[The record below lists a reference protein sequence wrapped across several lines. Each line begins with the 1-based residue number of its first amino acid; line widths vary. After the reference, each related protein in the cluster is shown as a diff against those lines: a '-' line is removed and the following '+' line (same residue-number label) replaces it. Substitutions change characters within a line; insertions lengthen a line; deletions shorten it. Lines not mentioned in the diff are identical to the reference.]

1 MTAIERPS
9 PWRTRFAQRTYAAG
23 ALLAL
28 GGVVSLA
35 AQAPDQ
41 AGWLAIRLDAAGLF
55 YTAAS
60 AVGGSNFFGA
70 GVRAARTLRL
80 DMNFLM
86 SIAIIG
92 AILIGE
98 PFEAASLAFLF
109 SVAELLERFAV
120 DRGRRAVARL
130 VELAPEQA
138 DVCLADGS
146 VQRVSVEA
154 LRVGDRVRIRPGDRI
169 PADGRVASGRT
180 DVNEATI
187 TGESVP
193 RTKNVGD
200 QVFAGTLNTTGAID
214 IEVVAD
220 AAHSTLARIIQLV
233 RAAEGRRAPIE
244 QFVARFARVY
254 TPVVTGA
261 AFLLMTVPTLAFGAD
276 SLEWFI
282 RGLTLLVIACPC
294 ALVIATPVTV
304 VSALTSAARHGVLI
318 KGGEH
323 LERLGGVRALA
334 LDKTGTLTTGQLV
347 VQALALAEG
356 TDEME
361 LLGRLAA
368 VEARSEHP
376 IAQAI
381 VRYAEGRG
389 LTPHAATVDDFEATP
404 GRGVRAVVNGVPLW
418 VGTEEFAGASMPTSS
433 RKMYAGTEV
442 SVRTADGLQARV
454 QIGDELRPAAP
465 AVVSRLHRLGVRPI
479 VILTGDAAGPAERVQ
494 RATNAD
500 EVAARLLP
508 AGKVA
513 AVERLREEYGT
524 VAMLGDGVN
533 DAPALATA
541 SVGIAMGAAGSA
553 ATIETADVALMADDL
568 TKLPYAIALA
578 RRARHVIRTNIGVAL
593 GLKLALGV
601 GAIAGVISLAVAVL
615 VGDLGASVAVTLSA
629 LRLAQFV
636 PPALQPGT
644 GAIQP

>member
-1 MTAIERPS
+1 MTIVERPS
-9 PWRTRFAQRTYAAG
+9 PWKTRFAQRTYAAG
-23 ALLAL
+23 ALLAV

-35 AQAPDQ
+35 VNAPDQ

-55 YTAAS
+55 YTLAS
-60 AVGGSNFFGA
+60 VVGGSNFFAA

-86 SIAIIG
+86 SIAIVG

-98 PFEAASLAFLF
+98 PFEAATLAFLF

-138 DVCLADGS
+138 SVCLADGS
-146 VQRVSVEA
+146 VQQVPVAE

-169 PADGRVASGRT
+169 PADGRVASGQT
-180 DVNEATI
+180 EVNEATI
-187 TGESVP
+187 TGEAMP
-193 RTKNVGD
+193 RAKTVGD
-200 QVFAGTLNTTGAID
+200 AVFAGTLNTDGSMD
-214 IEVVAD
+214 VEVTAD
-220 AAHSTLARIIQLV
+220 AAHSTLARIVELV

-254 TPVVTGA
+254 TPVVTA
-261 AFLLMTVPTLAFGAD
+261 TAFLLMTVPTLAFGAD
-276 SLEWFI
+276 SLEWFV

-323 LERLGGVRALA
+323 LERLGEVRALA

-347 VQALALAEG
+347 VQSLVVAEG
-356 TDEME
+356 TDEMD
-361 LLGRLAA
+361 LLQRLAA

-376 IAQAI
+376 IARAI
-381 VRYAEGRG
+381 VRYAEERG
-389 LTPHAATVDDFEATP
+389 LTPHAEAVDDFEASP
-404 GRGVRAVVNGVPLW
+404 GRGARARVKGALLW
-418 VGTEEFAGASMPTSS
+418 VGTEDFVHALLQTQ
-433 RKMYAGTEV
+433 GTE
-442 SVRTADGLQARV
+442 SDAGSEIAVRTEDGLRGLV
-454 QIGDELRPAAP
+454 QIGDALRDGAP
-465 AVVSRLHRLGVRPI
+465 AVVRSLHRMGVRPI
-479 VILTGDAAGPAERVQ
+479 VILTGDAAGPADRV
-494 RATNAD
+494 RNATGAD
-500 EVAARLLP
+500 EVASRLLP
-508 AGKVA
+508 ADKVA
-513 AVERLREEYGT
+513 AVERLRAKYGT

-533 DAPALATA
+533 DAPALAAA
-541 SVGIAMGAAGSA
+541 SVGIAMGAAGSP

-578 RRARHVIRTNIGVAL
+578 RRARFVIRANIGMAL
-593 GLKLALGV
+593 GLKLVLAV
-601 GAIAGVISLAVAVL
+601 GAVAGVVSLTVAVL

-629 LRLAQFV
+629 LRLAQFA
-636 PPALQPGT
+636 PPAMEAT
-644 GAIQP
+644 GDARHT